1 MDDINIAM
9 LIDADNVS
17 SKYIPGILSELSKYG
32 KITVR
37 RMYGDWSQDRLH
49 SWLNRA
55 SGYSL
60 TPVMQPNNTPGKNAS
75 DIGLIID
82 AMDILY
88 TGDVQGFC
96 IVSSDGDFNKLATRL
111 REAGKVV
118 IGMGEK
124 KTPESFRVSC
134 ERFIFLEVINE
145 SDSDSDDDVVTVSG
159 KRARNSR
166 KKYSGPQLPVPA
178 SNYNNTGSRRRKS
191 SSAASSSAEQAASY
205 GSSVGSSLYG
215 SGSYSSYSGTG
226 DSYIY
231 DGSFN
236 YTADQDAVSDDQLF
250 TPPETIE
257 ATIVKMIE
265 DNNAEGKETGLGEIG
280 SRLVKIFPDFDI
292 RNYHY
297 SKLSEFLKDLPS
309 LSVEN
314 RDNAVWVSL
323 SSSPD
328 SDIESQILKIFE
340 NHHTDDIYITTLKK
354 ELEEVN
360 DKLDATIRKS
370 GVTRFSVYLNRMI
383 PSVQV
388 NGRHVML
395 RKN

>member
-9 LIDADNVS
+9 LIDADNIS

-145 SDSDSDDDVVTVSG
+145 SDSDDDVAPASS
-159 KRARNSR
+159 KRARASR
-166 KKYSGPQLPVPA
+166 KKAAAAPQLPVPA
-178 SNYNNTGSRRRKS
+178 SLYGSSRSAGSPADPGSRRRRS
-191 SSAASSSAEQAASY
+191 GASPEAPAWTAAGYPDGTDPYVSETADGY
-205 GSSVGSSLYG
+205 GSDPE
-215 SGSYSSYSGTG
+215 G
-226 DSYIY
+226 D
-231 DGSFN
+231 G
-236 YTADQDAVSDDQLF
+236 DDQLF

-257 ATIVKMIE
+257 ATIVKLIE

-309 LSVEN
+309 LSVES
-314 RDNAVWVSL
+314 RDSAVWVSL
-323 SSSPD
+323 SGTSD

-340 NHHTDDIYITTLKK
+340 SHHTDDMYITTLRK
-354 ELEEVN
+354 ELEEKN
-360 DKLDATIRKS
+360 DNLENTIRKS

-383 PSVQV
+383 PSVEV